1 MSLNIKDRKMYW
13 YFKYLIKHQ
22 IRNKTKGN
30 GKSMLC
36 ESR

>member
-13 YFKYLIKHQ
+13 YFKYLIEQQ

-30 GKSMLC
+30 GKSMLY